1 MPWLLRL
8 AIGSLLLFVI
18 GAVIIAWACMST
30 GWEAL
35 GRLAWGSLTAGA
47 GLIVTTLFSLMSAV
61 INRQWRTFSLAL
73 LSASV
78 LLFLLLL
85 VFARFA

>member
-1 MPWLLRL
+1 MPWLLRF
-8 AIGSLLLFVI
+8 AIGSLLIFLI
-18 GAVIIAWACMST
+18 GAAIIVWACVSA
-30 GWEAL
+30 GWETLSRFAY
-35 GRLAWGSLTAGA
+35 GSLSAGA
-47 GLIVTTLFSLMSAV
+47 GLIGSALFSLMSAA
-61 INRQWRTFSLAL
+61 IHQRWRKFSLVL

>member
-1 MPWLLRL
+1 MPWLLRF
-8 AIGSLLLFVI
+8 AIGSLLIFLI
-18 GAVIIAWACMST
+18 GAAIIVWACVSN
-30 GWEAL
+30 GWETL
-35 GRLAWGSLTAGA
+35 GRFAYGSLTAGA
-47 GLIVTTLFSLMSAV
+47 GLIGSALFSLMSAA
-61 INRQWRTFSLAL
+61 IHQRWRKFSLVL

>member
-8 AIGSLLLFVI
+8 AIGSLLIFLI
-18 GAVIIAWACMST
+18 GAAIIVWACVST

-35 GRLAWGSLTAGA
+35 GRFAYGSLTAGA
-47 GLIVTTLFSLMSAV
+47 GLIGSALFSMTSAA
-61 INRQWRTFSLAL
+61 IHQRWRKFSLVL